1 MKTAQRLTGACPQF
15 TWDDTNWLAM
25 PNAADLK
32 KSLAVSG
39 WGFDFQLVLFAT
51 VDQFAQNGYATA
63 DTLVEAMLQTPMQ
76 YLGEDFKI
84 EGVKILTGGP
94 TAGRPT
100 GERDPTCALRTTSP
114 S

>member
-1 MKTAQRLTGACPQF
+1 
-15 TWDDTNWLAM
+15 M

-84 EGVKILTGGP
+84 EGVKILTGG
-94 TAGRPT
+94 TIIVIGANSLNQAG
-100 GERDPTCALRTTSP
+100 GG
-114 S
+114 